1 MKFRNRKIIHILR
14 GFANIPPLSKVPNT
28 FYFPV
33 GESFPWS
40 SPHMYIKG
48 HMCTGPGVILCR
60 NSSSLAGTTSNAR
73 DDENPTSRL
82 TKQDP
87 ETRAQLTLHVIS
99 VKFNFTRLLVLP
111 MLRCEFSDISQS
123 GLCLL
128 NLGPQQ
134 NLCLYFECI
143 LAPLLTLWL
152 IFSFCA
158 KKHLHRLCLANSACS
173 NILISQDKNNNI

>member
-40 SPHMYIKG
+40 PPHMYIKG
-48 HMCTGPGVILCR
+48 HMCTGPEVILCR
-60 NSSSLAGTTSNAR
+60 SSSSLAGTTSNAR
-73 DDENPTSRL
+73 DDENPKSRL
-82 TKQDP
+82 TKPDP

-111 MLRCEFSDISQS
+111 MLRCEFSDIPQS
-123 GLCLL
+123 GLYFL

-158 KKHLHRLCLANSACS
+158 KNIHIAYVWQIRLVP
-173 NILISQDKNNNI
+173 IS